1 MDSASASSPAVARL
15 FMENDL
21 VQLAAAL
28 QAIGCPADKAGEMAA
43 QLDKRA
49 GQLSAQTGRSYEE
62 AMSHLLGLM
71 KQGWAAQERGL

>member
-1 MDSASASSPAVARL
+1 MDSASAGSPAGARL

-21 VQLAAAL
+21 AQLAAAL
-28 QAIGCPADKAGEMAA
+28 KALGCPAGKAGEMAA

-49 GQLSAQTGRSYEE
+49 RQLSAQTGRSYEE
-62 AMSHLLGLM
+62 ALGHLLGLM